1 MNFSKRSPFEF
12 IGRLEILK
20 NRVLS
25 NGNEVKGTFQTND
38 KDTFERLV
46 FGTKL
51 ERQGSLRLEVTSFNN
66 PVTFTLKEVDS
77 KGVAKKF
84 NYSGGKPLTENQR
97 ENITDIFKS
106 QYFIKGKNVK
116 EFNHSKDYVAFIKDN
131 IVKLIEKGTYF
142 KVTGYLEKSAYNDS
156 IMEKYVFNNIE
167 ILNTKPIKEYL
178 QVYETFTYKKEDVKD
193 NSIGLLEYFRVATK
207 SGYQDV
213 WYKSNKVMKL
223 DPKFLFEGSFDSFTL
238 EENIILKSNLEQMK
252 QFNRGIIR
260 LRYYPVIKSTETK
273 DISKDISELSKPY
286 QMMYQSL
293 IEKGLKEKAEQLLKS
308 ASKSIQVAE
317 GGNPRSYYMNEFCFT
332 DGNMNII
339 ETSFDNEFNEST
351 VKLINE
357 AMKKENKG
365 KKTLESICINKK
377 TKIEISEEVFEE
389 DNNEFGDFNDS
400 LKDNKFL
407 NNVNKVE
414 EQLDNKK
421 EEDTKEDN
429 TKKEEFN
436 FDTKQENSGVIENK
450 TETETVKEND
460 KKETPKNEET
470 KKEKVENVDN
480 LDDEFED
487 FPF

>member
-38 KDTFERLV
+38 KGTFERLV

-51 ERQGSLRLEVTSFNN
+51 EKQGNLRVEVTSFNN

-84 NYSGGKPLTENQR
+84 NYSGGKPLTESQR

-106 QYFIKGKNVK
+106 QYFIKGKSVN
-116 EFNHSKDYVAFIKDN
+116 EFNHSKDYVAFIKNN
-131 IVKLIEKGTYF
+131 IVKLIEKDTYF
-142 KVTGYLEKSAYNDS
+142 RVTGYLEKSAYNDS
-156 IMEKYVFNNIE
+156 IIEKYVFNNIE
-167 ILNTKPIKEYL
+167 VLNTKPVKEYL
-178 QVYETFTYKKEDVKD
+178 QVYETFTYKKGDVKD
-193 NSIGLLEYFRVATK
+193 TSIGLLEYFRVATK

-213 WYKSNKVMKL
+213 WYKSEKIMKL
-223 DPKFLFEGSFDSFTL
+223 DPNFLFEGSFDSYTL
-238 EENIILKSNLEQMK
+238 EENIILQSYLEQMK
-252 QFNRGIIR
+252 QFNRGIVR
-260 LRYYPVIKSTETK
+260 LGYYPVIKSTETK

-286 QMMYQSL
+286 QLMYQSL
-293 IEKGLKEKAEQLLKS
+293 IDKGLKEKAEQLLKS

-317 GGNPRSYYMNEFCFT
+317 GGNPRSYYLNEFCFT

-377 TKIEISEEVFEE
+377 TRVEISEEVFGE

-400 LKDNKFL
+400 LKDNEFL
-407 NNVNKVE
+407 NSVNEVE
-414 EQLDNKK
+414 EQLDNKVK
-421 EEDTKEDN
+421 EVTKEAN
-429 TKKEEFN
+429 TEKEEFN
-436 FDTKQENSGVIENK
+436 FDTEQDKSE
-450 TETETVKEND
+450 ET
-460 KKETPKNEET
+460 KKEIPKKEEI
-470 KKEKVENVDN
+470 KKEKVENVED